1 LRIDEAGPDEMTAV
15 LARSHEVW
23 GEGMSLD
30 DYTRFNLALK
40 DSDWGRKNYRFL
52 IARDDSGGLLSSL
65 KLYNFRTALDGRP
78 LRTAG
83 IGALFTPPDRR
94 GQGHAAALLEEALRR
109 AGGEGAALALL
120 VSEIG
125 ASWYEKRGFRTLPAT
140 EAACRARMPAPW
152 PKEPQWVGAGDPF
165 MAVPGLR
172 PGRPDDLEAL
182 VAIHQTAISG
192 QRFRMERDRA
202 AWDYALLKS
211 ALAHRVR
218 GDGEEQL
225 LVIEEGG
232 PVAAYAFL
240 KQMPEALR
248 WKEHGTRPGSEARSI
263 DLFWCALAL
272 ARRSGKERVEG
283 WFLPPAPAAGGAY
296 YPIARRTRTL
306 PAVMARALDTAID
319 LPRFTDEEEC
329 RVFELDSF

>member
-1 LRIDEAGPDEMTAV
+1 MTAV
-15 LARSHEVW
+15 LAQSHEVW
-23 GEGMSLD
+23 GEGMGLD
-30 DYTRFNLALK
+30 DYPRFNPALK
-40 DSDWGRKNYRFL
+40 DSDWGRRNYRFL
-52 IARDDSGGLLSSL
+52 IGRDDSGGLLSSL
-65 KLYNFRTALDGRP
+65 QLYTLHGVLDARP
-78 LRTAG
+78 LRIAG
-83 IGALFTPPDRR
+83 VGALFTPPARR
-94 GQGHAAALLEEALRR
+94 GQGHAAALLERAL
-109 AGGEGAALALL
+109 ALAASEGAGVALL

-125 ASWYEKRGFRTLPAT
+125 AAWYEKRGFRALPAT

-152 PKEPQWVGAGDPF
+152 PKEPQWVGTGDPLI
-165 MAVPGLR
+165 AVPGLR

-182 VAIHQTAISG
+182 VAIHQAAISG

-202 AWDYALLKS
+202 DWDYALLKS
-211 ALAHRVR
+211 ALAHKLR

-232 PVAAYAFL
+232 PIAAYALL

-248 WKEHGTRPGSEARSI
+248 WKEHGARPGSEAPSL

-283 WFLPPAPAAGGAY
+283 WFLPPAPEAGRAY
-296 YPIARRTRTL
+296 YPIARRGRAV
-306 PAVMARALDTAID
+306 PAVIWRALDPATE
-319 LPRFTDEEEC
+319 LPRLPDEEEG